1 MARVSEP
8 APLGNGTIL
17 VVEDEEGVGSLIQ
30 RVLEDRG
37 YTVLLAKSG
46 ADAIAISESSTERID
61 LLVADLNLPDMS
73 GRELAQQL
81 RSSRPEMKLLYTS
94 GQSEGVVTDFGI
106 VPEGMLFLPKPFT
119 PAVLASKVQEVL
131 AGVYRG

>member
-1 MARVSEP
+1 MAGVSEP
-8 APLGNGTIL
+8 APQGDRTIL
-17 VVEDEEGVGSLIQ
+17 VVEDEEAVGSLIR
-30 RVLEDRG
+30 RVLEDSG

-46 ADAIAISESSTERID
+46 ADAIALSEKSSERID

-81 RSSRPEMKLLYTS
+81 RTSRPEMKLLYTS
-94 GQSEGVVTDFGI
+94 GQSEGIVTGYGI

-119 PAVLASKVQEVL
+119 PAGLASKVQEVF
-131 AGVYRG
+131 AGAYRG

>member
-1 MARVSEP
+1 MACVSEP
-8 APLGNGTIL
+8 APQGDRTIL
-17 VVEDEEGVGSLIQ
+17 VVEDEEGVGSLIR
-30 RVLEDRG
+30 RVLEDSG

-46 ADAIAISESSTERID
+46 ADAIALSESTSERID

-81 RSSRPEMKLLYTS
+81 RTSRPEMKLLYTS
-94 GQSEGVVTDFGI
+94 GQSEGVVTGYGI

-119 PAVLASKVQEVL
+119 PAALASKVQEVF
-131 AGVYRG
+131 AGAYRG